1 VSDVTVAPGCVVD
14 EPEQATSSADA
25 RLNGVRRLLVA
36 LGNALANRF
45 PEDDLEAQ
53 FEQQVRQM
61 LDLKSVRLR
70 EVRARYQ
77 ARLVTPT
84 RTNDS
89 IVLGVPGSDPRVQA
103 VLEASCDPGRRFDE
117 HDLDVLN
124 AVAQIGG
131 LVMEIGR
138 CRAPARAR
146 PPVSVAPLIG
156 STVAMHAL
164 RERVERVA
172 ATDFTV
178 LVEGSTR
185 P

>member
-1 VSDVTVAPGCVVD
+1 MALTLVFSQPRCVAVAVEAAVSEMTVAPGCVVD
-14 EPEQATSSADA
+14 ETEQAASNADA

-61 LDLKSVRLR
+61 LDLRSVRLR

-103 VLEASCDPGRRFDE
+103 VPTEAG
-117 HDLDVLN
+117 
-124 AVAQIGG
+124 
-131 LVMEIGR
+131 
-138 CRAPARAR
+138 
-146 PPVSVAPLIG
+146 
-156 STVAMHAL
+156 AL
-164 RERVERVA
+164 
-172 ATDFTV
+172 T
-178 LVEGSTR
+178 
-185 P
+185 

>member
-1 VSDVTVAPGCVVD
+1 MIGARPLVASSLVFGGRRLSRMAVEAAVSEVTIASDCVVD
-14 EPEQATSSADA
+14 EPERAASSADA
-25 RLNGVRRLLVA
+25 RLHGVRELLVA

-53 FEQQVRQM
+53 FEQHVRQ
-61 LDLKSVRLR
+61 LLGLRSVRLR

-89 IVLGVPGSDPRVQA
+89 IVLGVPGSDARVQA

-117 HDLDVLN
+117 HDLEVLT

-131 LVMEIGR
+131 RETSGGW
-138 CRAPARAR
+138 C
-146 PPVSVAPLIG
+146 G
-156 STVAMHAL
+156 S
-164 RERVERVA
+164 E
-172 ATDFTV
+172 F
-178 LVEGSTR
+178 G